1 MEAKN
6 HIFLRIRFLVIFSL
20 ILFVFLSCN
29 ESKERPE
36 TKQTIGMMNDSLIQY
51 NQRIVQEESREI
63 EDFIDRYQWKM
74 STTTTGLRYM
84 IYTTGK
90 GASAKKGELAR
101 INYSVRL
108 LNGDLVYKSDS
119 LAPFEFEI
127 GKRRV
132 PNGLE
137 EGVILMKPGERAK
150 LVVPSYLAF
159 GLAGDQDR
167 VPPRAILVYDIELLG
182 VKRAN
187 K

>member
-6 HIFLRIRFLVIFSL
+6 HIFLRIRFLVIFPL
-20 ILFVFLSCN
+20 ILFLFLSCS
-29 ESKERPE
+29 ESKERSE
-36 TKQTIGMMNDSLIQY
+36 TKQTIGMMDDSLIDY
-51 NQRIVQEESREI
+51 NQQIVQNESQEI
-63 EDFIDRYQWKM
+63 EDFIGRYQWKM
-74 STTTTGLRYM
+74 NTTTTGLRYM
-84 IYTTGK
+84 IYKSGK
-90 GASAKKGELAR
+90 GPYAKKGELSR
-101 INYSVRL
+101 ISYSVRL

-132 PNGLE
+132 PSGLE

-167 VPPRAILVYDIELLG
+167 VPPRAILVYDVELLG
-182 VKRAN
+182 IKRAN